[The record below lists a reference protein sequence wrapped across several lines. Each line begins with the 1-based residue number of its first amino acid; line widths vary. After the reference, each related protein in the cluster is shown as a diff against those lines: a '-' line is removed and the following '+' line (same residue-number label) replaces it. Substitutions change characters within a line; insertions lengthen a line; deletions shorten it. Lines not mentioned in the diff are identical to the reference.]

1 MMKEMRRTLLLF
13 IPLSLFLAGCPSGQA
28 RPLTQPASQTII
40 AHYNSGGPT
49 LAVPESVLIHA
60 FEREFNDGTIVTG
73 IWIETKGS
81 QFWLIARGM
90 NNGRQRVGRFEIVRD
105 AANPDNM
112 YISLKSSVRGQ
123 IGGWR

>member
-1 MMKEMRRTLLLF
+1 M
-13 IPLSLFLAGCPSGQA
+13 
-28 RPLTQPASQTII
+28 
-40 AHYNSGGPT
+40 
-49 LAVPESVLIHA
+49 IHA